1 MTLIANHA
9 ANRDGK
15 IWVAA
20 AFAARFVA
28 ALTVLVLLALV
39 ATASAQYFN
48 SYPEL
53 DAAQML
59 IGP

>member
-1 MTLIANHA
+1 MTLIANHPTGQSGRIWIA
-9 ANRDGK
+9 AVSAVR
-15 IWVAA
+15 
-20 AFAARFVA
+20 FAAV
-28 ALTVLVLLALV
+28 LTVLVLLALV

>member
-1 MTLIANHA
+1 MTLIANHPSGRRG
-9 ANRDGK
+9 N
-15 IWVAA
+15 IWTAA
-20 AFAARFVA
+20 ASAVRFVA
-28 ALTVLVLLALV
+28 VLTVLVLFALV